1 MNSSI
6 HCVTFIPYFPDN
18 ISHDVVVMIEIL
30 QVFLGGGIRCIFG
43 LCLCTRTSF
52 YTHSAMPFA
61 RTIVIIELLFL

>member
-43 LCLCTRTSF
+43 L
-52 YTHSAMPFA
+52 
-61 RTIVIIELLFL
+61 